1 MADPEQVLPRFPLPC
16 KPHPFGNE
24 YHSIADGNG
33 GKPIMWRIKIIKG
46 KDHLKE
52 ADRTWAFPS
61 KYKMK
66 GY

>member
-1 MADPEQVLPRFPLPC
+1 
-16 KPHPFGNE
+16 
-24 YHSIADGNG
+24 
-33 GKPIMWRIKIIKG
+33 MWRIKIIKG